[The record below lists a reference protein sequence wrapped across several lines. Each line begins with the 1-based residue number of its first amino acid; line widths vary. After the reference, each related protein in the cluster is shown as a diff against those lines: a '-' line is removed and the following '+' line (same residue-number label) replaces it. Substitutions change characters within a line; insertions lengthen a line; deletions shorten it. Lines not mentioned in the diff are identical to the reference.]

1 MHHTA
6 DRSPWE
12 QDHNFD
18 EGNPLGERNTKVV
31 VFLTASMMV
40 GEIAGGLLFN
50 SMALLADGW
59 HMGTHVAALGITV
72 AAYWYAR
79 RHAAD
84 RRFAFGTW
92 KVGMLGGY
100 TSAIV
105 LGLVALY
112 MATESARRLLA
123 PLPIQYE
130 QALAIAAVGLAVNLV
145 SALLLKGH
153 HGHAHDHGHH
163 HGHGHEDLNLRA
175 AYLHVLAD
183 ALTSVLA
190 LVALAGGRF
199 YGWDWLDPVMGIV
212 GAMVV
217 SVWAWGLLR
226 DTSRA
231 LLDRE
236 MDPELVREIRAC
248 IETDSD
254 TIITDLHVWRVG
266 RGKYACIL
274 TLVATAPRSPDHY
287 RALLQAHEELGHV
300 TVEVHQCLGESPAQ
314 R

>member
-1 MHHTA
+1 MHHTE
-6 DRSPWE
+6 DRSHWE

-18 EGNPLGERNTKVV
+18 EGNPLGERNTKLVV
-31 VFLTASMMV
+31 LLTASMMV
-40 GEIAGGLLFN
+40 AEIAGGLLSN

-84 RRFAFGTW
+84 SRFAFGTW
-92 KVGMLGGY
+92 KVGMLGGH
-100 TSAIV
+100 TSAVV

-112 MATESARRLLA
+112 MAWESVQRLWS
-123 PLPIQYE
+123 PLPIQYY

-145 SALLLKGH
+145 SALLLKGY

-163 HGHGHEDLNLRA
+163 DGQGHEDLNLRA

-190 LVALAGGRF
+190 IVALAGGQL
-199 YGWDWLDPVMGIV
+199 YGWGWLDPVMGIV
-212 GAMVV
+212 GAGVV
-217 SVWAWGLLR
+217 SAWAWGLLR
-226 DTSRA
+226 DTSQA

-236 MDPELVREIRAC
+236 MDSDLVREIREC
-248 IETDSD
+248 IETDGD

-266 RGKYACIL
+266 RRKYACIL
-274 TLVATAPRSPDHY
+274 SLVATAPKSPDHY
-287 RALLQAHEELGHV
+287 RALLRVHEELRHV
-300 TVEVHQCLGESPAQ
+300 TVEVHQCLGKHLSQ